1 MKSFLALAIALAA
14 TAPALAQVTATPA
27 DTGAAPAPAAATAS
41 PAASAIAAQLFPNG
55 TYRKL
60 LGPSF
65 TQMMSSMTGSM
76 GAMPIGPILKAAGL
90 DETHGASLDKVTIQ
104 QIMDIMDPVFKQRMD
119 LMMTGMFT
127 EMVPLFE
134 TMEPDL
140 RDGLALS
147 LQSRFTQ
154 PQLTELQGFFATPTG
169 SAFASQQMML
179 FMDQAVMGKMQA
191 QMPKIMEAMPTLVAK
206 SLKAMEAL
214 PKPKAYKDLTK
225 DERARLAALLG
236 IDPKRMK

>member
-1 MKSFLALAIALAA
+1 MKMMFALIAAL
-14 TAPALAQVTATPA
+14 TVSAPALAQN
-27 DTGAAPAPAAATAS
+27 AAAPEAVPAPASIPAS
-41 PAASAIAAQLFPNG
+41 PAASAIAAQLFPDG

-60 LGPSF
+60 LGPQF

-76 GAMPIGPILKAAGL
+76 GAVPIGPILKAAGL
-90 DETHGASLDKVTIQ
+90 DESRGAALDKVTVQ

-134 TMEPDL
+134 AMEPDL

-154 PQLTELQGFFATPTG
+154 PQLVELKAFFATPTG
-169 SAFASQQMML
+169 NAFASQQMLL
-179 FMDQAVMGKMQA
+179 FMDPAVMGKMQA
-191 QMPKIMEAMPTLVAK
+191 QMPKIMEAMPTLIAK
-206 SLKAMEAL
+206 SMKAMEAL
-214 PKPKAYKDLTK
+214 PKPKQYKDLTK

-236 IDPKRMK
+236 IDPKKMK

>member
-1 MKSFLALAIALAA
+1 MKMMFALIAAL
-14 TAPALAQVTATPA
+14 TVSAPALAQNA
-27 DTGAAPAPAAATAS
+27 AAPEAVPAPVTIPAS
-41 PAASAIAAQLFPNG
+41 PAASAIAAQLFPDG

-76 GAMPIGPILKAAGL
+76 GAVPIGPILKAAGL
-90 DETHGASLDKVTIQ
+90 DEARGAALDKVTVQ

-134 TMEPDL
+134 AMEPDL

-154 PQLTELQGFFATPTG
+154 PQLVELKAFFATPTG
-169 SAFASQQMML
+169 NAFASQQMLL
-179 FMDQAVMGKMQA
+179 FMDPAVMGKMQA
-191 QMPKIMEAMPTLVAK
+191 QMPKIMEAMPTLIAK
-206 SLKAMEAL
+206 SMKAMEAL
-214 PKPKAYKDLTK
+214 PKPKQYKDLTK

-236 IDPKRMK
+236 IDPKKMK